1 MKKTR
6 SQRLETRQKKMRKK
20 VVKRKKLR
28 LKKPYFSF
36 SFRLVVSIV
45 LFLIFFG
52 VGVYFIINSMNIT
65 HEEVITYEEE
75 GKIDYSVCLNENEFF
90 NDECLSKDMSY
101 IASLIKTI
109 PLNFSYKFGLSNGN
123 LTDKMEYEIIGKL
136 VISNKDSNSNYYE
149 KVYHLQDKTTD
160 GVRKVNDNY
169 VVNKNIDIDY
179 DHYNSIANK
188 FKSEYGVDSESY
200 LDVIF
205 IVYNHAPL
213 EYNIPSFSTTLI
225 KIPLSQKS
233 VEIKMT
239 SKEVNQNQNKVVLTN
254 EFNISNWIYLLIGLF
269 SSIISIIFIIVIIRK
284 LEFIKTKKSDYD
296 KKLNKILKEYDRLIV
311 NTRSLPNISNYCQM
325 KIDSFE
331 ELLDVRDNLHLPIMY
346 YDVIKHQKAIFYILH
361 DSNIYIY
368 TLKEIDL
375 IGKMKNEKK
384 S

>member
-1 MKKTR
+1 
-6 SQRLETRQKKMRKK
+6 
-20 VVKRKKLR
+20 
-28 LKKPYFSF
+28 
-36 SFRLVVSIV
+36 
-45 LFLIFFG
+45 
-52 VGVYFIINSMNIT
+52 MNIT

-254 EFNISNWIYLLIGLF
+254 EFNISNWIYLVIGLF

-375 IGKMKNEKK
+375 IGKKKNEKK

>member
-28 LKKPYFSF
+28 LNKPYFSF
-36 SFRLVVSIV
+36 SFRLVVSLV

-65 HEEVITYEEE
+65 HEEVITYKEE
-75 GKIDYSVCLNENEFF
+75 GNIDYSVCLNENEFF

-101 IASLIKTI
+101 IASLIKII

-188 FKSEYGVDSESY
+188 FKSKYGVDSESY

-375 IGKMKNEKK
+375 IGKKKNEKK
-384 S
+384 N